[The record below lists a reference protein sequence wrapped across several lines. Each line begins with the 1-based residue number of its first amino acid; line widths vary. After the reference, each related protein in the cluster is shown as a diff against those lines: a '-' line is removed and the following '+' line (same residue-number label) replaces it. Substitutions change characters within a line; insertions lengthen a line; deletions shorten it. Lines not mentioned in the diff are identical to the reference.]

1 MTDPGKQS
9 CRPPAANRPRLAFV
23 CPRLHEEGTVGGA
36 ETLIY
41 SLAKG
46 AAAAGCRTTFLT
58 TCARNHFTWVNDLP
72 PGEFERD
79 GLTVRRFEV
88 NTDRDTETFLRLQ
101 AAICRDE
108 HLSDAQEVEWLR
120 QSVNSATL
128 IDYLQQQQAEF
139 DHIIAGPYLFGLVEA
154 VSRVAP
160 TKTLLIPCL
169 HDEAFARVRQ
179 IGAMFARVRGC
190 LFNTAPE
197 RDLAHRLYPAFAP
210 QVETVV
216 AMGIEPF
223 EADASAFARQHQLTA
238 PYVLYSGRREPL
250 KGTPL
255 LIDYLDTF
263 RQRTGR
269 DLRLVLTGSGE
280 VELPPSMRAAT
291 LDRGFVSEEEKR
303 NAMAGAVAFCHPSV
317 NESLGIVLIE
327 AWLAGTPALVHAKGE
342 VLRSQCRLAQGGL
355 WFRDYPE
362 FEEALLLLLDQP
374 ELRRA
379 LGANG
384 RDFALRTYAPAAVTE
399 RFLAALEG
407 GPGRQQTGAA
417 AQTTSG

>member
-1 MTDPGKQS
+1 MADPETQKQPPDSGKK
-9 CRPPAANRPRLAFV
+9 PRLAFV
-23 CPRLHEEGTVGGA
+23 CPRLYEEGTVGGA

-41 SLAKG
+41 SLARG
-46 AAAAGCRTTFLT
+46 AAAAGCETTFLT
-58 TCARNHFTWVNDLP
+58 TCARNHFTWQNDCP
-72 PGEFERD
+72 PDSFERD
-79 GLTVRRFEV
+79 GMTVRRFSV
-88 NTDRDTETFLRLQ
+88 NDDRDIDTFLNLQ

-108 HLSDAQEVEWLR
+108 RLSDEQEAEWLR

-128 IDYLQQQQAEF
+128 IEYLHQKQDEF
-139 DHIIAGPYLFGLVEA
+139 DHVITGPYLFGLVEA
-154 VSRVAP
+154 ASRVAP
-160 TKTLLIPCL
+160 DKTLLIPCL
-169 HDEAFARVRQ
+169 HDEAFARVRR
-179 IGAMFARVRGC
+179 IGAMFERVRGC
-190 LFNTAPE
+190 LFNTSPE
-197 RDLAHRLYPAFAP
+197 RELAYRLYPAFAP
-210 QVETVV
+210 EVDAVV

-223 EADASAFARQHQLTA
+223 EADPAAFARQHNLTE

-255 LIDYLDTF
+255 LIDYVATF

-280 VELPPSMRAAT
+280 VELPPSMREAT

-374 ELRRA
+374 ELRRR

-384 RDFALRTYAPAAVTE
+384 RDFALRTYASEAVTE
-399 RFLAALEG
+399 RFLTAL
-407 GPGRQQTGAA
+407 TGAA
-417 AQTTSG
+417 NCGQNAEG